1 MQHGGSQQNQKKE
14 NKMQTEKTIKENLY
28 RITSGPD
35 NFGWAPLA
43 WAHTE
48 D

>member
-1 MQHGGSQQNQKKE
+1 MKNKKVVA
-14 NKMQTEKTIKENLY
+14 EKLN

-35 NFGWAPLA
+35 NLGWAPLA

>member
-1 MQHGGSQQNQKKE
+1 MKKE
-14 NKMQTEKTIKENLY
+14 DQMKTQKVVKEKLN

>member
-1 MQHGGSQQNQKKE
+1 MKKE
-14 NKMQTEKTIKENLY
+14 DQMKTQKVVKEKL
-28 RITSGPD
+28 TSGPD